1 MKKKNI
7 AKEISAGM
15 FVTGIDLVLFAASL
29 GLNLYTAGFKA
40 KDPIKVLEDSFKLTN
55 WFQEKLL
62 RSCSAYAKSKG
73 YLQRVK
79 EELQLTNKG
88 RDRLVKQLPKYQPR
102 RPWDDR
108 LHLITYDIKETK
120 RQKRHQL
127 MRWLIRKKAVMLQKS
142 VWISVMDMETELRRE
157 NLIYQDEGIIICSAV
172 KSGEGINGRPV
183 KELVRQWYRLEE
195 LNRRY
200 DHWIGLSKS
209 KKTWAE
215 RDKFILKMRYLKIL
229 ADDPQLPFKLL
240 PGDWLGDEA
249 NKLYEQKV
257 NI

>member
-1 MKKKNI
+1 MQKRTR
-7 AKEISAGM
+7 EIEQERAG
-15 FVTGIDLVLFAASL
+15 
-29 GLNLYTAGFKA
+29 
-40 KDPIKVLEDSFKLTN
+40 
-55 WFQEKLL
+55 
-62 RSCSAYAKSKG
+62 
-73 YLQRVK
+73 
-79 EELQLTNKG
+79 
-88 RDRLVKQLPKYQPR
+88 VKQRSREQREFYDLLY
-102 RPWDDR
+102 R
-108 LHLITYDIKETK
+108 LKRDGFITGKQTGNK
-120 RQKRHQL
+120 N
-127 MRWLIRKKAVMLQKS
+127 RWLRTAKGEKKIDILKKYFSETRPRNKYEKENDSEIKIIAFDIPEKYRRKRWWLRGAVKSMGFTMLQKS

-183 KELVRQWYRLEE
+183 KELVRQWYRMEE